1 MREHVRRRLALAGC
15 LLLGAGVF
23 LRGID
28 WGLPSRRVDPCLF
41 GDHPVWTGAEIARLA
56 PPRPA
61 GGQGGA
67 DVDVNPLAAGA
78 SAGPV
83 VVNATDAERA
93 EIVRRYR
100 LYTYQP
106 DEMITLMSL
115 SGMRPG
121 SLQLDPKLYQY
132 GGLWIYPVGGMLKGA
147 SLVHLVDLRGGPEG
161 VAYYLDH
168 PEAFGRFYVVARLY
182 VVLWA
187 LVGVWAVF
195 ELLRRLVGGIVY
207 PAVAAS
213 LFAVMPVVV
222 NMAHE
227 AKPHLPGAVLVL
239 LAVLTAARFVENGSR
254 RAWLAA
260 GALCGA
266 SFGMVLSMLPVF
278 AVLPAMVLLRPMR
291 VADRVRI
298 AMLAALLGVA
308 VYLATNPYV
317 LLNQFTASGRETL
330 HSNLENSSAM
340 YHVGRPL
347 AGAINAAGLVAEGAS
362 PLLALAGAIGAIA
375 LGVRAVRL
383 RQDSS
388 PEWVSRRA
396 VGLMLAAPAVLI
408 AIQSAMLA
416 AGKPGEFG
424 RFLLVPDVFLGI
436 EAVVAAVTF
445 VRPATGRLI
454 VLAVLCLGTAL
465 AGGIYLHGFVRDGRP
480 VTSRLAA
487 AERLR
492 QLNAN
497 GARTM
502 AMTADPAPYCL
513 PPVDLFTWQIVK
525 VSATAA
531 QRPQPE
537 TDVLVRPVDVSPGA
551 TPGVPQ
557 ARISW
562 ADKQFEIVT
571 RAP

>member
-1 MREHVRRRLALAGC
+1 
-15 LLLGAGVF
+15 
-23 LRGID
+23 
-28 WGLPSRRVDPCLF
+28 VDPYLF
-41 GDHPVWTGAEIARLA
+41 GDHPVWTGAEIARLT

-61 GGQGGA
+61 GPGGA
-67 DVDVNPLAAGA
+67 DVDVNPLTGVT

-83 VVNATDAERA
+83 VVNATDADRA

-121 SLQLDPKLYQY
+121 SLQLNPKLYQY
-132 GGLWIYPVGGMLKGA
+132 GGLWIYPVGAMLKGA
-147 SLVHLVDLRGGPEG
+147 SLLHVVDLRGGPQG

-187 LVGVWAVF
+187 LAGVWAVF
-195 ELLRRLVGGIVY
+195 ELMRRLVGGIVY
-207 PAVAAS
+207 PTVAAC

-239 LAVLTAARFVENGSR
+239 LAVLAAARFVETGSR

-266 SFGMVLSMLPVF
+266 AFGMVLSMLPVF

-291 VADRVRI
+291 VADRVRV
-298 AMLAALLGVA
+298 AVLAALLGVG

-317 LLNQFTASGRETL
+317 LLNQFSASGRETL
-330 HSNLENSSAM
+330 HSNLHNSSAM

-362 PLLALAGAIGAIA
+362 PLLAIAGAIGAIA
-375 LGVRAVRL
+375 LAVRAIRR
-383 RQDSS
+383 RQDNS
-388 PEWVSRRA
+388 PEVVRRRA
-396 VGLMLAAPAVLI
+396 VGLMLALPAALI
-408 AIQSAMLA
+408 AVQSAMLA

-424 RFLLVPDVFLGI
+424 RFLLVPDLFLGI
-436 EAVVAAVTF
+436 EAVVAVATF
-445 VRPATGRLI
+445 VRPATARHI
-454 VLAVLCLGTAL
+454 VLALLCLGTAL
-465 AGGIYLHGFVRDGRP
+465 AGGIYLRGFLRDSRP
-480 VTSRLAA
+480 ATSRLAA

-497 GARTM
+497 GARSM
-502 AMTADPAPYCL
+502 AVSADPAPYCL
-513 PPVDLFTWQIVK
+513 PPVNLFAWQIVK
-525 VSATAA
+525 VPATTA
-531 QRPQPE
+531 QRPRPE
-537 TDVLVRPVDVSPGA
+537 TDVLVRPVDVSAGAPPGM
-551 TPGVPQ
+551 PQ

-562 ADKQFEIVT
+562 ADKHFET
-571 RAP
+571 SKPMR